1 MSVSLDT
8 LERIKSQLK
17 QARDQGS
24 TVKLDLYTHLT
35 EVFNRIMLHHP
46 YDAYDKF
53 EEISH
58 LVKQTHLKIKDPK
71 FDYDVNAIQHEQSNP
86 QKEAWIKKCKNL
98 LNEVSHPFAL
108 SRVNQIVDLIPKE
121 DRSLLTK
128 DKTFVIP
135 NVIDE
140 ARMFEWAGVSFGEEE
155 TYKLSKS
162 LKRLAILSGASR
174 LRFWGKILG
183 I

>member
-1 MSVSLDT
+1 MSVSLET
-8 LERIKSQLK
+8 LERIKAQLK

-71 FDYDVNAIQHEQSNP
+71 FDYDVNSIQHEQTNP
-86 QKEAWIKKCKNL
+86 QKEAWIKKCQNL
-98 LNEVSHPFAL
+98 LKEV
-108 SRVNQIVDLIPKE
+108 RKNNQHL
-121 DRSLLTK
+121 
-128 DKTFVIP
+128 F
-135 NVIDE
+135 
-140 ARMFEWAGVSFGEEE
+140 
-155 TYKLSKS
+155 
-162 LKRLAILSGASR
+162 
-174 LRFWGKILG
+174 LRFQHCLKKKQQSLFSFLPLYIL
-183 I
+183 

>member
-98 LNEVSHPFAL
+98 LNEVSHLLAL
-108 SRVNQIVDLIPKE
+108 SRVN
-121 DRSLLTK
+121 
-128 DKTFVIP
+128 
-135 NVIDE
+135 
-140 ARMFEWAGVSFGEEE
+140 
-155 TYKLSKS
+155 
-162 LKRLAILSGASR
+162 
-174 LRFWGKILG
+174 
-183 I
+183 

>member
-1 MSVSLDT
+1 MSVSLET
-8 LERIKSQLK
+8 LERIKTQLK

-71 FDYDVNAIQHEQSNP
+71 TDFEVNSIQHKKSQPE
-86 QKEAWIKKCKNL
+86 KEAWIAKCQAL
-98 LNEVSHPFAL
+98 LKEVS
-108 SRVNQIVDLIPKE
+108 IE
-121 DRSLLTK
+121 
-128 DKTFVIP
+128 
-135 NVIDE
+135 
-140 ARMFEWAGVSFGEEE
+140 
-155 TYKLSKS
+155 
-162 LKRLAILSGASR
+162 ASR
-174 LRFWGKILG
+174 
-183 I
+183 

>member
-1 MSVSLDT
+1 MSVSLET
-8 LERIKSQLK
+8 LERIKAQLK

-71 FDYDVNAIQHEQSNP
+71 PDFEVNSIQHQQANP
-86 QKEAWIKKCKNL
+86 QKEAWIKKCKAL
-98 LNEVSHPFAL
+98 LKEVSISVF
-108 SRVNQIVDLIPKE
+108 
-121 DRSLLTK
+121 
-128 DKTFVIP
+128 
-135 NVIDE
+135 
-140 ARMFEWAGVSFGEEE
+140 
-155 TYKLSKS
+155 
-162 LKRLAILSGASR
+162 
-174 LRFWGKILG
+174 KIF
-183 I
+183 